1 MSLIDQIV
9 LKQLEDLQTLSLP
22 ILHLLDKVF
31 VLMAHLVL
39 TRVLKTTTVPTPT
52 QVVDAHSEVKVLE
65 LTAKVRTKTCT
76 TNTLQT
82 P

>member
-9 LKQLEDLQTLSLP
+9 LKQLEDHQTLSLL
-22 ILHLLDKVF
+22 ILHLPGKVF
-31 VLMAHLVL
+31 ALMAHLVL
-39 TRVLKTTTVPTPT
+39 NRILKTTTVPTPT
-52 QVVDAHSEVKVLE
+52 QVVDVHSEVKVLE